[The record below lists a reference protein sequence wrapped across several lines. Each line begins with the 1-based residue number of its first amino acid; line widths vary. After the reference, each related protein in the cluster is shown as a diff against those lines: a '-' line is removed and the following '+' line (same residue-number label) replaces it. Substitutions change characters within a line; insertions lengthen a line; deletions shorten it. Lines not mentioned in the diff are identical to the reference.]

1 MDITKL
7 LEIQGENRKLTEQEL
22 QGLYI
27 YLSMQFDQM
36 SNEQK
41 LFWIE
46 TMKTLDPDF
55 NKIEDDEEIQ
65 A

>member
-1 MDITKL
+1 
-7 LEIQGENRKLTEQEL
+7 
-22 QGLYI
+22 
-27 YLSMQFDQM
+27 MQFDQM

-46 TMKTLDPDF
+46 TMKNLDPDF

>member
-7 LEIQGENRKLTEQEL
+7 LEIQGANRELTDSEL

-27 YLSMQFDQM
+27 YLSVQFDSM
-36 SNEQK
+36 SDEQK

-55 NKIEDDEEIQ
+55 DKMEEDEL
-65 A
+65 